1 MKFAKSKKDRKNIF
15 NLSID
20 EFKKEVNNW
29 LESKSEEEILNGL
42 EKYKEE

>member
-1 MKFAKSKKDRKNIF
+1 MGENKNEDKNIF
-15 NLSID
+15 NLPID

-29 LESKSEEEILNGL
+29 LETKSEEEILNGL